1 VVQAPRLRA
10 RQARRLR
17 HKHFALPPSTL
28 APLKVKHA
36 AVIDPTVFIA
46 PGAIVLG
53 DVHIGERASVWYN
66 SVIRGDTDRISIGQ
80 ETNIQDLT
88 MLHADP
94 GIPCIIGSRV
104 TVGHRVILHGCIVE
118 DECLIGMGAV
128 LLNKVRLGRGSVVGA
143 GAVVLEGTEIEP
155 GSLVVGVPGR
165 VVRRVDETTQR
176 RIDHAWQHYVA
187 QAERHRAGAFPIHP
201 PSVSARFPAR

>member
-1 VVQAPRLRA
+1 M
-10 RQARRLR
+10 
-17 HKHFALPPSTL
+17 
-28 APLKVKHA
+28 
-36 AVIDPTVFIA
+36 IDPTAFIA

-53 DVHIGERASVWYN
+53 DVHIGAAASVWYN
-66 SVIRGDTDRISIGQ
+66 SVVRGDIEHISIGP

-94 GIPCIIGSRV
+94 GVPCLVGSRV
-104 TVGHRVILHGCIVE
+104 TVGHRVILHGCIIE

-143 GAVVLEGTEIEP
+143 GAVLLEGTEIEP

-165 VVRRVDETTQR
+165 VVRKVDEANQR
-176 RIDHAWQHYVA
+176 RIEHAWQHYIA
-187 QAERHRAGAFPIHP
+187 QAQRHRAGTFTIHP
-201 PSVSARFPAR
+201 PTISP

>member
-1 VVQAPRLRA
+1 MPM
-10 RQARRLR
+10 
-17 HKHFALPPSTL
+17 
-28 APLKVKHA
+28 
-36 AVIDPTVFIA
+36 IDQTVFIA

-53 DVHIGERASVWYN
+53 DVHIGPAASVWYN
-66 SVIRGDTDRISIGQ
+66 SVIRGDTERISIGH

-88 MLHADP
+88 MVHADP
-94 GIPCIIGSRV
+94 GIPCLVGSRV

-143 GAVVLEGTEIEP
+143 GAVLLEGTEIEP

-165 VVRRVDETTQR
+165 VVRKVDETSQR
-176 RIDHAWQHYVA
+176 RIEHAWRHYIA
-187 QAERHRAGAFPIHP
+187 QAQRHRAGAFPIQP
-201 PSVSARFPAR
+201 PTIGP

>member
-1 VVQAPRLRA
+1 M
-10 RQARRLR
+10 
-17 HKHFALPPSTL
+17 
-28 APLKVKHA
+28 
-36 AVIDPTVFIA
+36 IDPSVFIA

-53 DVHIGERASVWYN
+53 DVHIGQGASVWYN
-66 SVIRGDTDRISIGQ
+66 SVIRGDTERISIGE

-88 MLHADP
+88 MVHADP
-94 GIPCIIGSRV
+94 GVPCLVGSRV

-143 GAVVLEGTEIEP
+143 GAVLLEGTEVEP

-165 VVRRVDETTQR
+165 VVRKVDETSQR
-176 RIDHAWQHYVA
+176 RIEHAWRHYVA
-187 QAERHRAGAFPIHP
+187 QAQRHRAGAFPIQP
-201 PSVSARFPAR
+201 PTISP